1 MFSLAS
7 LGTIIACVFLLGT
20 FLSVALNVRSTM
32 QQMEQSVGISV
43 FFEPGISAERKDQI
57 GEEIKKKEDIA
68 TMRYVSAEEAWESY
82 KKDVFQGNEELL
94 EGFEG
99 NNPLKESDSYEITL
113 KEVKSYQQ
121 VVSHLETIDGVRKV
135 RYSEGAAE
143 GMTKINTMGTYL
155 AGGIILILMAVSI
168 FLVSNTVSIGVAVR
182 EEEISIMK
190 LIGAA
195 NGFIKAPFQA
205 EGMIIG
211 ILGSLIPTAIIFAG
225 YEGIINWM
233 NDKFHVV
240 TVFMKFVPIQ
250 QIMLYLLPL
259 ALLVGI
265 VPMTT
270 VFAAAKKQQV
280 KQETKKL
287 EEQSRKMQQEIK
299 DLDEKMI
306 KSNDAYEA
314 CQEKLISVQKQL
326 KKTQQELKEAKA
338 SKEDQSR
345 IMSKRIKFLYEN
357 GNMAY
362 MEVIFEANNFQ
373 EFLKR
378 ADYVSKISKY
388 DSNMFLQLQT
398 TEDKIR
404 MATKSLKQDYQNT
417 KTLTAKAK
425 TEKEKL
431 DQAAAKKKSK
441 LAFYQ
446 KQLASDKELLAWFEA
461 EEKRQEEMDLAS
473 AKDGN
478 ADNTTS
484 KAQSEKNMTG
494 STASK
499 NTTSKATTESKK
511 ETTTTTSPAT
521 TVSSGN
527 LSWPV
532 PSCHSI
538 SSGYGYR
545 IHPVTGVRKLHAG
558 IDIPCSTGTTIVAAA
573 SGTVVDAGYN
583 AYNGNY
589 LKISHG
595 NGLETMYLHCSKL
608 LVSSGARV
616 SGGQT
621 IAKSGATG
629 MVSGAHLHFV
639 VKKNGNYVNPQNYL

>member
-43 FFEPGISAERKDQI
+43 FFEPGISTERKDQI

-113 KEVKSYQQ
+113 KEVKSYKQ

-182 EEEISIMK
+182 EEEISI
-190 LIGAA
+190 
-195 NGFIKAPFQA
+195 IKAPFRA

-265 VPMTT
+265 VIGLLGSSITI
-270 VFAAAKKQQV
+270 
-280 KQETKKL
+280 
-287 EEQSRKMQQEIK
+287 RK
-299 DLDEKMI
+299 
-306 KSNDAYEA
+306 
-314 CQEKLISVQKQL
+314 
-326 KKTQQELKEAKA
+326 
-338 SKEDQSR
+338 
-345 IMSKRIKFLYEN
+345 
-357 GNMAY
+357 
-362 MEVIFEANNFQ
+362 
-373 EFLKR
+373 
-378 ADYVSKISKY
+378 
-388 DSNMFLQLQT
+388 
-398 TEDKIR
+398 
-404 MATKSLKQDYQNT
+404 
-417 KTLTAKAK
+417 
-425 TEKEKL
+425 
-431 DQAAAKKKSK
+431 
-441 LAFYQ
+441 
-446 KQLASDKELLAWFEA
+446 
-461 EEKRQEEMDLAS
+461 
-473 AKDGN
+473 
-478 ADNTTS
+478 
-484 KAQSEKNMTG
+484 
-494 STASK
+494 
-499 NTTSKATTESKK
+499 
-511 ETTTTTSPAT
+511 
-521 TVSSGN
+521 
-527 LSWPV
+527 
-532 PSCHSI
+532 
-538 SSGYGYR
+538 
-545 IHPVTGVRKLHAG
+545 
-558 IDIPCSTGTTIVAAA
+558 
-573 SGTVVDAGYN
+573 
-583 AYNGNY
+583 Y
-589 LKISHG
+589 LK
-595 NGLETMYLHCSKL
+595 
-608 LVSSGARV
+608 V
-616 SGGQT
+616 
-621 IAKSGATG
+621 
-629 MVSGAHLHFV
+629 
-639 VKKNGNYVNPQNYL
+639 

>member
-113 KEVKSYQQ
+113 KEVKSYKQ
-121 VVSHLETIDGVRKV
+121 VVSHLETIDGVRK
-135 RYSEGAAE
+135 AAE
-143 GMTKINTMGTYL
+143 GMMKINTMGTYL

-265 VPMTT
+265 VIGLLGSSITI
-270 VFAAAKKQQV
+270 
-280 KQETKKL
+280 
-287 EEQSRKMQQEIK
+287 RK
-299 DLDEKMI
+299 
-306 KSNDAYEA
+306 
-314 CQEKLISVQKQL
+314 
-326 KKTQQELKEAKA
+326 
-338 SKEDQSR
+338 
-345 IMSKRIKFLYEN
+345 
-357 GNMAY
+357 
-362 MEVIFEANNFQ
+362 
-373 EFLKR
+373 
-378 ADYVSKISKY
+378 
-388 DSNMFLQLQT
+388 
-398 TEDKIR
+398 
-404 MATKSLKQDYQNT
+404 
-417 KTLTAKAK
+417 
-425 TEKEKL
+425 
-431 DQAAAKKKSK
+431 
-441 LAFYQ
+441 
-446 KQLASDKELLAWFEA
+446 
-461 EEKRQEEMDLAS
+461 
-473 AKDGN
+473 
-478 ADNTTS
+478 
-484 KAQSEKNMTG
+484 
-494 STASK
+494 
-499 NTTSKATTESKK
+499 
-511 ETTTTTSPAT
+511 
-521 TVSSGN
+521 
-527 LSWPV
+527 
-532 PSCHSI
+532 
-538 SSGYGYR
+538 
-545 IHPVTGVRKLHAG
+545 
-558 IDIPCSTGTTIVAAA
+558 
-573 SGTVVDAGYN
+573 
-583 AYNGNY
+583 Y
-589 LKISHG
+589 LK
-595 NGLETMYLHCSKL
+595 
-608 LVSSGARV
+608 V
-616 SGGQT
+616 
-621 IAKSGATG
+621 
-629 MVSGAHLHFV
+629 
-639 VKKNGNYVNPQNYL
+639 

>member
-182 EEEISIMK
+182 EE
-190 LIGAA
+190 
-195 NGFIKAPFQA
+195 A

-265 VPMTT
+265 VIGLLGSSITI
-270 VFAAAKKQQV
+270 
-280 KQETKKL
+280 
-287 EEQSRKMQQEIK
+287 RK
-299 DLDEKMI
+299 
-306 KSNDAYEA
+306 
-314 CQEKLISVQKQL
+314 
-326 KKTQQELKEAKA
+326 
-338 SKEDQSR
+338 
-345 IMSKRIKFLYEN
+345 
-357 GNMAY
+357 
-362 MEVIFEANNFQ
+362 
-373 EFLKR
+373 
-378 ADYVSKISKY
+378 
-388 DSNMFLQLQT
+388 
-398 TEDKIR
+398 
-404 MATKSLKQDYQNT
+404 
-417 KTLTAKAK
+417 
-425 TEKEKL
+425 
-431 DQAAAKKKSK
+431 
-441 LAFYQ
+441 
-446 KQLASDKELLAWFEA
+446 
-461 EEKRQEEMDLAS
+461 
-473 AKDGN
+473 
-478 ADNTTS
+478 
-484 KAQSEKNMTG
+484 
-494 STASK
+494 
-499 NTTSKATTESKK
+499 
-511 ETTTTTSPAT
+511 
-521 TVSSGN
+521 
-527 LSWPV
+527 
-532 PSCHSI
+532 
-538 SSGYGYR
+538 
-545 IHPVTGVRKLHAG
+545 
-558 IDIPCSTGTTIVAAA
+558 
-573 SGTVVDAGYN
+573 
-583 AYNGNY
+583 Y
-589 LKISHG
+589 LK
-595 NGLETMYLHCSKL
+595 
-608 LVSSGARV
+608 V
-616 SGGQT
+616 
-621 IAKSGATG
+621 
-629 MVSGAHLHFV
+629 
-639 VKKNGNYVNPQNYL
+639 